1 MRRRVVPKVRV
12 ELTRGCPRRFLRP
25 VRLPFR
31 HFGTT
36 PFYRRPPD
44 NASINQHSRKIPGP
58 DGFPVKFARPSAGLR
73 IPPPEYG
80 GRIGGWP
87 ADGGA
92 DGPKPA
98 TGATA
103 DWAGDKRW
111 MAGGGAGRRRISG
124 GLSGWRRAALTIE
137 LGKQY
142 NLRQIQ
148 ERKRSAETNL
158 PAQKTPPGPG
168 ARIPRPLGHFR
179 RAGRAAPPA
188 VQGTP
193 PAQRVSAG
201 ASVPAR
207 L

>member
-1 MRRRVVPKVRV
+1 MVPKVRV

-36 PFYRRPPD
+36 PFYRFPPG
-44 NASINQHSRKIPGP
+44 NATINQTSRKIPVP
-58 DGFPVKFARPSAGLR
+58 ARFPAKFARPSAGLR
-73 IPPPEYG
+73 IPPPHSG
-80 GRIGGWP
+80 RRIGGLP
-87 ADGGA
+87 ADRGA
-92 DGPKPA
+92 AGRQPA
-98 TGATA
+98 RGAAA

-111 MAGGGAGRRRISG
+111 IASDEAGRRRISD
-124 GLSGWRRAALTIE
+124 GLLGRGRAALTMG

-158 PAQKTPPGPG
+158 SAQKTPPGPG
-168 ARIPRPLGHFR
+168 AWLPRPLGHFR